1 MYLQHE
7 EMSKG
12 RRVYSFSQGMHIV
25 LDTEC
30 SLHTGCPQITQLF
43 LVFRCF
49 LFWSRQTQ
57 QLPTIGVGPRLP
69 CGARTTAAFSRDV
82 TIRRPSSISTAP
94 RIKWFLINILLLLR
108 ASIEAIHS
116 LLASSFRNFLH

>member
-7 EMSKG
+7 KLSKG

-30 SLHTGCPQITQLF
+30 LLHTGCPLITQLY

-69 CGARTTAAFSRDV
+69 CGARATAAFSRDV
-82 TIRRPSSISTAP
+82 TIRLPSTISTAP

-116 LLASSFRNFLH
+116 LLASSFRNFFR